1 MVFGRQATA
10 SSTGGSSSAVNASS
24 VVNKAPLMQP
34 TRARRELTRRGLMPL
49 AGLAFAA
56 LAGAAAPR
64 VARGVEPAGGDRTTS
79 GSAGAVRVVE
89 RQHPD
94 DAFAFEPL
102 GDRLVV
108 RVRSASGIGRV
119 TLAAERG
126 RWPAAV
132 SILLEGF
139 GELEDFEL
147 ASGGLRVQGGRRES
161 GRLPRF
167 ALPTDDTTAAA
178 RAAATPVG
186 TLDVRIEKTAAG
198 VLVTLPRD
206 LLGEAGAER
215 ATIRW
220 VDWLRR

>member
-1 MVFGRQATA
+1 
-10 SSTGGSSSAVNASS
+10 
-24 VVNKAPLMQP
+24 MQP
-34 TRARRELTRRGLMPL
+34 TRPRCERTRRDLVTRGLVSL
-49 AGLAFAA
+49 AGLGLVAC
-56 LAGAAAPR
+56 AGATMPR
-64 VARGVEPAGGDRTTS
+64 EARGAEPAGGDRTAS
-79 GSAGAVRVVE
+79 AAAGAVRVVE

-119 TLAAERG
+119 TLAAEPG

-147 ASGGLRVQGGRRES
+147 ASGGLRVQGSRRES

-167 ALPTDDTTAAA
+167 ALPTDDTAAAA

>member
-1 MVFGRQATA
+1 
-10 SSTGGSSSAVNASS
+10 
-24 VVNKAPLMQP
+24 MQP
-34 TRARRELTRRGLMPL
+34 TRARRELRRRGLVSL

-56 LAGAAAPR
+56 LAGAAASR
-64 VARGVEPAGGDRTTS
+64 ARGVEPAGGDRAAS
-79 GSAGAVRVVE
+79 ASAGAVRIVE

-94 DAFAFEPL
+94 DAIAFETP
-102 GDRLVV
+102 GERLVV

-132 SILLEGF
+132 SILFEGF

-147 ASGGLRVQGGRRES
+147 ASGGLRLQGGRRES
-161 GRLPRF
+161 GRLPRY
-167 ALPTDDTTAAA
+167 AAPTDDTVAAA
-178 RAAATPVG
+178 RAAATPLG
-186 TLDVRIEKTAAG
+186 TLDVRIEKTDAG

-206 LLGEAGAER
+206 LLGDGGAER
-215 ATIRW
+215 AMIRW